1 MGKAKLK
8 VVLLR
13 FTPDA
18 DELTAMAARLFAA
31 DPALRGAD
39 FNRRTVGIVGTHIE
53 GFMTHHAHG
62 TGKNIGLNDFDHVAE
77 MNGTV
82 GIR

>member
-18 DELTAMAARLFAA
+18 DELTAMAARLCYSRL
-31 DPALRGAD
+31 DIDQLKEKVESRD
-39 FNRRTVGIVGTHIE
+39 QE
-53 GFMTHHAHG
+53 
-62 TGKNIGLNDFDHVAE
+62 E
-77 MNGTV
+77 
-82 GIR
+82 